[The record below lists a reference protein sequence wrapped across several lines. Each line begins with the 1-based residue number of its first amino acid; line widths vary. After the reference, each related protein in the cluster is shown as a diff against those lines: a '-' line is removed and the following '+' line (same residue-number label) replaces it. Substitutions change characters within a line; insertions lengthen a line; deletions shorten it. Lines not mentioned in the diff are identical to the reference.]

1 MLIDRAVQL
10 AMVVVIML
18 WGALTDAAPRRGGT
32 FKMCGRTLSHF
43 MSHVCRVH
51 NSPPSSWDV
60 PTVVEQPA
68 SVLRRKRQSE
78 GIADECCMVGCT
90 REQLAEYCSVI
101 NPEVLDTLDTHLIED
116 RSAEQENVAHGAPAV
131 PAIVGEEKQPH
142 KQLQHKG
149 SASEA
154 VKAPAG
160 ALRENIVR
168 SVARAAPVV
177 GTVSPLLTWG
187 RTLYTDLPQ
196 VERDRYAYVAV
207 YTT

>member
-160 ALRENIVR
+160 ALREVGSAR
-168 SVARAAPVV
+168 SR
-177 GTVSPLLTWG
+177 GTS
-187 RTLYTDLPQ
+187 
-196 VERDRYAYVAV
+196 
-207 YTT
+207 